1 MPGRHFTSSE
11 YRYGFNGQEKTD
23 EISGSGNHNSALH
36 WEYDTRLG
44 RRWNIDRVVKAWQSG
59 YAAFSNSPIWKID
72 PNGDD
77 DYYNYAGKFVGS
89 DGAKTTNIRLVSSK
103 QAFEAYQKQGVD
115 MLQGKTK
122 IVTVQENADQ
132 AINNIY
138 TNSVNNKIEQ
148 KAYIVLDTKNATL
161 GIEVQPQSPED
172 AINKSKNDAVFRS
185 RGGDKYASP
194 VGDDGNKVIVGQIHG
209 HPGKELGKN
218 TIPGPSSGKE
228 SDVSSAKTLGVPV
241 YPVDKESIYKVDQNG
256 NMPDASCK
264 DECAPI
270 LQDALETSGGK
281 PK

>member
-1 MPGRHFTSSE
+1 MPGRSYQNSSS
-11 YRYGFNGQEKTD
+11 YRYGLNGQEKVD
-23 EISGSGNHNSALH
+23 EISGSGNHNTALH

-44 RRWNIDRVVKAWQSG
+44 RRWNLDPVVKVWQSG
-59 YAAFSNSPIWKID
+59 YVAFSNSPIWKID

-122 IVTVQENADQ
+122 IVTVQENTDQ

-148 KAYIVLDTKNATL
+148 KAYIILDTKNATL
-161 GIEVQPQSPED
+161 GIVAQPQSPD
-172 AINKSKNDAVFRS
+172 DKINESTNDFTIRS
-185 RGGDKYASP
+185 RGGDKYISP

-218 TIPGPSSGKE
+218 VIPGPSSGDKA
-228 SDVSSAKTLGVPV
+228 SATTLGVPV

-264 DECAPI
+264 DECAPVI
-270 LQDALETSGGK
+270 QDALETSGGK

>member
-1 MPGRHFTSSE
+1 MQMPGRTFNPTTS
-11 YRYGFNGQEKTD
+11 RFGFQGQEKVD
-23 EISGSGNHNSALH
+23 EISGNGNHYTAKY
-36 WEYDTRLG
+36 WEYDPRLG
-44 RRWNIDRVVKAWQSG
+44 RRWNLDPVVKPWQSG
-59 YAAFSNSPIWKID
+59 YSCFSNNPIWKVD

-77 DYYNYAGKFVGS
+77 DYYNYAGKYVGS
-89 DGAKTTNIRLVSSK
+89 DNAKTTNIRLVTSK
-103 QAFEAYQKQGVD
+103 QAFEAYQKQGIEA
-115 MLQGKTK
+115 LQGKTR

-148 KAYIVLDTKNATL
+148 KAYIILDTKNATL

-172 AINKSKNDAVFRS
+172 AVNESKNEAVFRS
-185 RGGDKYASP
+185 RGGDKYISP

-209 HPGKELGKN
+209 HPGKELGRN
-218 TIPGPSSGKE
+218 VIPGPSSGDKK
-228 SDVSSAKTLGVPV
+228 SAATLGVPV
-241 YPVDKESIYKVDQNG
+241 YPVDKESIYKVDQSG